1 MTLVV
6 IVGTYSTFVS
16 KASVRRIDET
26 DVAAQFESGMT
37 LVHIVDANSIC

>member
-6 IVGTYSTFVS
+6 TVGAYSTFVS

-26 DVAAQFESGMT
+26 NVAAQSKSSMT
-37 LVHIVDANSIC
+37 LVLVVGAYSVC

>member
-6 IVGTYSTFVS
+6 VVGAYSTFVS

-26 DVAAQFESGMT
+26 DVVAQFESGIT
-37 LVHIVDANSIC
+37 LVLIVGAYSIC